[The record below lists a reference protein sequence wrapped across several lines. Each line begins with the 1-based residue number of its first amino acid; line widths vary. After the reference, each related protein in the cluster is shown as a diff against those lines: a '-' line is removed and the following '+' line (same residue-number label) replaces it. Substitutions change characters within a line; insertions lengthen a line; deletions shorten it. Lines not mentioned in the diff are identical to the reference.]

1 MKRQGNKRKIGMI
14 AGALL
19 LLLIAAGAALLIW
32 KPDWRFLLKE
42 QVASWFRSAKWE
54 EREFDD
60 SELIRG
66 SFSEIEQAVDMQK
79 NDALYLV
86 NVKHPIPAGRNFDL
100 VFYKDTDV
108 QMNACITD
116 AYSKLSEK
124 VMEVTGERL
133 YVRSSY
139 RDREAQAVVLQENP
153 DTATEPGASEH
164 ETGLALDV
172 YVSQYGGYGFLKSEA
187 GQYVNRY
194 CYEQGFVIRYPW
206 GKSGATGVVH
216 EPWHIRYVG
225 LPHAELMYMR
235 NQTLEEYLDSL
246 EIGKFYQVG
255 DQLITRQSEAGE
267 IRLPKTGES
276 WSVSEDGLGNLIFT
290 GTCRRA
296 QR

>member
-1 MKRQGNKRKIGMI
+1 MKKQGKKRTVGMI
-14 AGALL
+14 AGILL
-19 LLLIAAGAALLIW
+19 LLLIAAGAALLVW

-42 QVASWFRSAKWE
+42 QVASWFRNADWE
-54 EREFDD
+54 EREFGASD
-60 SELIRG
+60 LICG
-66 SFSEIEQAVDMQK
+66 SFSEIEGAVDMQK

-86 NVKHPIPAGRNFDL
+86 NVNHPIPSGREFDL
-100 VFYKDTDV
+100 VCYKDTDV
-108 QMNACITD
+108 QMNACITK
-116 AYSKLSEK
+116 AYSDLSEK
-124 VMEVTGERL
+124 VMEVTGEKL

-153 DTATEPGASEH
+153 DTATKPGASEH

-206 GKSGATGVVH
+206 GKSGSTGVVH

-246 EIGKFYQVG
+246 EIGTFYQVG
-255 DQLITRQSEAGE
+255 DQLITRQRADGE
-267 IRLPKTGES
+267 IRLPKEGKS

-290 GTCRRA
+290 GSYR
-296 QR
+296 